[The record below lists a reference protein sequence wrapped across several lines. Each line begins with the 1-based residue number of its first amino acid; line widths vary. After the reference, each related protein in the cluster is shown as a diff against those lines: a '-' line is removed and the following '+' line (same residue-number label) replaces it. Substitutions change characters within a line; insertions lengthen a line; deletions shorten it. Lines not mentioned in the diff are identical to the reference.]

1 MGGSIIE
8 DGIMSMRSLS
18 VGAVL
23 SIDEPLVRLR
33 VQESSS
39 GRGNVI
45 SEPDR
50 WNRFML
56 SRIISYCNKIRDLSH
71 AEIDKNSISMLDK
84 MYRQKVGRLA
94 RFIISSTMGM
104 SSLMRVLFLVRYAL
118 FYPSSASM
126 MNRTAD
132 AFLVTGYRSSWF
144 FRFARKILK
153 KASV

>member
-84 MYRQKVGRLA
+84 M
-94 RFIISSTMGM
+94 GM